1 MSAAPEAANPRSD
14 STGQATASSGDSPK
28 TAPAPIDSEL
38 LDVLVVGGGVCGTAL
53 LFELARYTDLGRI
66 ALVERYDQLAL
77 VNSKATNNSQTIH
90 CGDIETNY
98 TLEKA
103 LRVKRT
109 AEMIVHYA
117 ELLDSAS
124 RKRCVFRTPKMVLAV
139 GAKECAVLRER
150 FERFS
155 PHFPAMELLEKQQIA
170 EWEPAVALDKGQ
182 LRSEQLLAIGI
193 RRTYTAVDYGQ
204 LSESF
209 VQQAQ
214 AAINAANAAAVDA
227 VKAQQAFAGRPP
239 MERPAIYEPANP
251 ELEQSSIDQSSV
263 AQTALEQPPSVQRR
277 LDLYLGTTVERI
289 QPEGE
294 LFRVTLAPTPGC
306 QGSSGQ
312 PSQLLVRHVVVNAGA
327 HSLLMAQRMGF
338 GMEYS
343 CLPVA
348 GSFYFTPDLLQGK
361 VYTVQNDKL
370 PFAAIHGDPDV
381 GAAGKTRFG
390 PTALLLPMLE
400 RYKPASFWQFLQVLR
415 LDWAVL
421 TVLWQLFRIA
431 DIRNYI
437 LKNILFELPWLRR
450 WLFLADARKIV
461 PGMTI
466 DQLSFAEGYGGVR
479 PQLIDKRQRKLI
491 LGEASIEAMP
501 GLVFNVTPSPG
512 GTCCLGNAHRD
523 LEAIVKRLGCGF
535 DRSGLELELYG
546 ENE

>member
-1 MSAAPEAANPRSD
+1 MSAASEAAHPRSAPSD
-14 STGQATASSGDSPK
+14 STAQRAASDAGAD
-28 TAPAPIDSEL
+28 PAAAIDAEL

-117 ELLDSAS
+117 ELLDGDS
-124 RKRCVFRTPKMVLAV
+124 RERCVFRTPKMVLAV
-139 GAKECAVLRER
+139 GAKECAVLRQR
-150 FERFS
+150 FECFS
-155 PHFPAMELLEKQQIA
+155 PHFPAMELLEKHQIA
-170 EWEPAVALDKGQ
+170 EWEPAVALANGQ
-182 LRSEQLLAIGI
+182 LRPEELLAIGI

-209 VQQAQ
+209 LHQAQ
-214 AAINAANAAAVDA
+214 AAIYAANATAANATAANAAAFNTSVVNA
-227 VKAQQAFAGRPP
+227 ANSRQASG
-239 MERPAIYEPANP
+239 
-251 ELEQSSIDQSSV
+251 ELTPGD
-263 AQTALEQPPSVQRR
+263 QPPIPRSPAGERR
-277 LDLYLGTTVERI
+277 LDLYLGTTVQQI

-306 QGSSGQ
+306 QRGQGQ
-312 PSQLLVRHVVVNAGA
+312 PRQLLARHVVVNAGA

-338 GMEYS
+338 GLEYS

-421 TVLWQLFRIA
+421 SVLWQLFRIA

-466 DQLSFAEGYGGVR
+466 EQLSFAEGYGGVR

-523 LEAIVKRLGCGF
+523 LEAIVERLGCGY
-535 DRSGLELELYG
+535 DRGSLERELYG
-546 ENE
+546 ETESNIEKQA